1 MQDFHQTDPE
11 KMKYSELA
19 DSVKHYKDTEK
30 GRETVCEAVEKYG
43 DKREKIGEARGEAKG
58 STNAVKKLMQNMKLT
73 AEQALDIL
81 EITGEKRTE
90 ILEQL
95 NEKSDV

>member
-1 MQDFHQTDPE
+1 MIFLP
-11 KMKYSELA
+11 A
-19 DSVKHYKDTEK
+19 
-30 GRETVCEAVEKYG
+30 AVASAIS
-43 DKREKIGEARGEAKG
+43 RLL
-58 STNAVKKLMQNMKLT
+58 KKLMQNMKLT

>member
-1 MQDFHQTDPE
+1 M
-11 KMKYSELA
+11 
-19 DSVKHYKDTEK
+19 
-30 GRETVCEAVEKYG
+30 
-43 DKREKIGEARGEAKG
+43 
-58 STNAVKKLMQNMKLT
+58 KKLMQNMKLT

-81 EITGEKRTE
+81 EITGGNRTE